1 MFGLKLR
8 IKYILF
14 HIIHLENSIAQALL
28 IKKIRMKGSFMVSY
42 CPRDSILSTNST
54 GQPNKRFLILIRT
67 KRKTTV
73 IMFEKLQKLS
83 YNWNEIIY
91 SSSKTKN
98 IDIEFNSRYNNGKID
113 TMLMY
118 V

>member
-1 MFGLKLR
+1 
-8 IKYILF
+8 
-14 HIIHLENSIAQALL
+14 
-28 IKKIRMKGSFMVSY
+28 
-42 CPRDSILSTNST
+42 
-54 GQPNKRFLILIRT
+54 
-67 KRKTTV
+67 
-73 IMFEKLQKLS
+73 MFEKLQKLS

-98 IDIEFNSRYNNGKID
+98 IDIEFNSRYSNGKID